1 MSITRISDVIQPEVF
16 APYTVQRT
24 MELSELIQS
33 GIAVNVSEFDEY
45 ASGPNKLIH
54 LPYWEDLSGD
64 DEVMKDTGEMDDD
77 KIETAEDVARK
88 LARVKSW
95 GANGLSAY
103 LSGDDPMEAIAT
115 RVADYWQRRYQQA
128 LLSIL
133 EGIFDSS
140 DMSDKE
146 LDITGETD
154 ADDHLISA
162 DTFLDA
168 LQKMGDAKDAISGV
182 MMHSAVENYLAK
194 NDLIDYDRPSE
205 GEPRVPY
212 FLDKRVIVD
221 DAMTYDNTSKE
232 GVAYLFGQGAIA
244 WGNGSHPSITEVEM
258 DRNAKAYSGE
268 DRLVTRRIF
277 ILHPR
282 GVKWKEENLKED
294 AGDTTAGGSA
304 DEGAELPFPSNKAL
318 EQGENWEKVY
328 DPKAIRIVRF
338 EFKIA

>member
-16 APYTVQRT
+16 ANYTIQRT

-33 GIAVNVSEFDEY
+33 GIAVNTGDFDQY

-64 DEVMKDTGEMDDD
+64 DEVMKDSGNIDAG
-77 KIETAEDVARK
+77 KIEAAEDVARK

-115 RVADYWQRRYQQA
+115 RVADFWQRRYQQI

-133 EGIFDSS
+133 EGIFDSA

-146 LDITGETD
+146 IDITSETGD
-154 ADDHLISA
+154 NSLISG

-205 GEPRVPY
+205 GSPRVPY
-212 FLDKRVIVD
+212 FMDKRVIVD
-221 DAMTYDNTSKE
+221 DAMTYDTSTKE
-232 GVAYLFGQGAIA
+232 GVAYLFGQGAVA
-244 WGNGSHPSITEVEM
+244 WGNGSHPNIEDVEM
-258 DRNAKAYSGE
+258 YRNAQSYSGE
-268 DRLVTRRIF
+268 DELITRRIM

-282 GVKWKEENLKED
+282 GVKWTEENLNED

-328 DPKAIRIVRF
+328 DDKAIRVVRF